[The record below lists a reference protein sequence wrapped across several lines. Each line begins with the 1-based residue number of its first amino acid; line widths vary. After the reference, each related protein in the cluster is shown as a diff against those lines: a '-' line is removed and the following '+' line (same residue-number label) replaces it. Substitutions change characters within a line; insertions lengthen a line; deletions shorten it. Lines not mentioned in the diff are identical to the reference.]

1 MWGSNFSLGLTL
13 VVHGGL
19 IFVHGGPICNYEGLN
34 FICGGSIFVHGGS
47 RFAHGGPQFHSWGAT
62 FVHGGPIFVFGR
74 PIFVQWATFSFL
86 GVEIF
91 VHMGQFLSL
100 GVKGRGIF
108 PPGGHIEPHRGV
120 LLVLMCQWCYILH
133 CQVLGPQPIVLQGE
147 HGSGSYPRTI
157 SPLYCILSR
166 CSREDSSIPSVLA
179 AH

>member
-1 MWGSNFSLGLTL
+1 MGVTPISVLGGTL

-19 IFVHGGPICNYEGLN
+19 IFVHGGPICVYEGLN

-62 FVHGGPIFVFGR
+62 FIHGGPIFVFER
-74 PIFVQWATFSFL
+74 PMFVQWVTFSFL

-91 VHMGQFLSL
+91 VHMGQFASL

-133 CQVLGPQPIVLQGE
+133 SHWSNLVLRCWAHSRLSCKVSVDRAVIHVPF
-147 HGSGSYPRTI
+147 
-157 SPLYCILSR
+157 SPCT
-166 CSREDSSIPSVLA
+166 A
-179 AH
+179 F

>member
-1 MWGSNFSLGLTL
+1 MGVAPISVLGGTL
-13 VVHGGL
+13 VVHGGR
-19 IFVHGGPICNYEGLN
+19 
-34 FICGGSIFVHGGS
+34 IFVHGGS

-62 FVHGGPIFVFGR
+62 FVHGGPIFIFGR

-91 VHMGQFLSL
+91 VHMGQFSSL

-133 CQVLGPQPIVLQGE
+133 SQVLGPQLIVLQGE